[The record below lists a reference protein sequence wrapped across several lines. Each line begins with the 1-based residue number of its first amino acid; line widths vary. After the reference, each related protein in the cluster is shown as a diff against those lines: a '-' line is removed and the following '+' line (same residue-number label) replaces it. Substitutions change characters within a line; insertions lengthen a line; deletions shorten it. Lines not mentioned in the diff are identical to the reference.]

1 MSPLNLRTKLFIATI
16 ATAGLAVLALSLL
29 HWHAED
35 PGKFVAYFLFSL
47 VVSRMRVKLPGIDG
61 SMSVGFLF
69 ILIGAV
75 ELGLG
80 ETVLLA
86 SVSTLVQ
93 CLWKTEKPPQ
103 AIQVTFNVT
112 SIALAAAAT
121 YGTYHG
127 LQQLGLNRMLP
138 LAAAACVYFLLNTF
152 PVSIVISLTERKP
165 AQQIWSE
172 FYFWSFP
179 YYLLGASV
187 AGLCSWLSRAIG
199 WESSML
205 VLPVIYLIYR
215 SYFLYLDKLEK
226 EKKHVEEMA
235 GLHMR
240 TIESLA
246 LAIEAKDTTTHNHL
260 QRVRIY
266 ALELGKLMDIASQDM
281 DALRAAALLHDIG
294 KLGVPEH
301 IINKPGKLTPEEFEK
316 MKIHPLVGAE
326 ILERVEFPYPV
337 VPIVRSH
344 HEKWDGSGYPHG
356 LRGEQIPIGARI
368 LSAVDCL
375 DALASDRQYR
385 RALPLDEAMAVV
397 ARQSGEAFDPAI
409 VEVLQ
414 RHYVE
419 LEKLVMETSNIL
431 AGSRLSVNAHVEAGA
446 APDAGFEH
454 GAASVPEKDFISTIS
469 SARQEAQVLF
479 ELSQDLG
486 SSLRLD
492 DTLSVMAARLRRL
505 TPYDAIAI
513 CLLEDSALVAAHVSG
528 DNYRTLSSLRIPL
541 DEGLVGWVAANR
553 KPIINGDPAVEFG
566 YKTDDKD
573 VKLQSALAIP
583 LEGIQ
588 GVVGVVCLYSR
599 GKEAFSNEHVR
610 ILQAVSSRV
619 ALSIENAVKFE
630 QAETSSVTDYL
641 TGLPN
646 ARSLFIHLD
655 KEVARCKREK
665 SGIALMV
672 CDLDGFKQINDRFG
686 HLEGNRV
693 LKSFAEQIRG
703 ACREYD
709 YVARMGGD
717 EFVVV
722 LPGLTAEAADERSK
736 IVDQIAGSVGR
747 QICKEDLL
755 SASIGVAFYPTDGAN
770 AEQLLAE
777 SDRRMYTVKRGRH
790 LERAKPPQALTRSTA
805 IGSSV

>member
-1 MSPLNLRTKLFIATI
+1 MSPLNRKTKAFIAAVA
-16 ATAGLAVLALSLL
+16 ATGLAVLLLSSL
-29 HWHAED
+29 HWRSQD
-35 PGKFVAYFLFSL
+35 PWKFVVYFLFSL
-47 VVSRMRVKLPGIDG
+47 AVSRMRVKLPGIDG

-93 CLWKTEKPPQ
+93 CLWKTEKTPQ
-103 AIQVTFNVT
+103 AIQVIFNVT

-121 YGTYHG
+121 HATYHG
-127 LQQLGLNRMLP
+127 LQQFGMNRMLL
-138 LAAAACVYFLLNTF
+138 LAAAASVYFLLNTL
-152 PVSIVISLTERKP
+152 PVSAVISMTEGTSTR
-165 AQQIWSE
+165 QIWSE
-172 FYFWSFP
+172 CYFWSFP
-179 YYLLGASV
+179 YYLLGACV
-187 AGLCSWLSRAIG
+187 AGLCSWLSRAMG
-199 WESSML
+199 WETSLL
-205 VLPVIYLIYR
+205 VLPVIYLVYR

-235 GLHMR
+235 SLHMR

-246 LAIEAKDTTTHNHL
+246 LAIEAKDTTTHDHL

-266 ALELGKLMDIASQDM
+266 ALELGKFMNISPREM

-316 MKIHPLVGAE
+316 MKTHPLVGAE
-326 ILERVEFPYPV
+326 ILERVDFPYPV
-337 VPIVRSH
+337 VPIVRAH
-344 HEKWDGSGYPHG
+344 HEKWDGSGYPYG

-385 RALPLDEAMAVV
+385 RALPLNEAMGVV
-397 ARQSGEAFDPAI
+397 TKQSGEAFDPAI
-409 VEVLQ
+409 VEVLKQ
-414 RHYVE
+414 HYVE
-419 LEKLVMETSNIL
+419 LERLVLEKAKPLT
-431 AGSRLSVNAHVEAGA
+431 GSELSVDAHIEAGA

-454 GAASVPEKDFISTIS
+454 SAPSAPETDFISTIS
-469 SARQEAQVLF
+469 SARQEAQMLF

-492 DTLSVMAARLRRL
+492 DTLSVMSTRLRRL
-505 TPYDAIAI
+505 TPYDAIAVYLI
-513 CLLEDSALVAAHVSG
+513 KDDLLAPAHVSG
-528 DNYRTLSSLRIPL
+528 NNYRALSSLSVPL
-541 DEGLVGWVAANR
+541 DKGLIGWVAANG

-566 YKTDDKD
+566 YQTDKND
-573 VKLQSALAIP
+573 VRLQSALAIP
-583 LEGIQ
+583 LEGIN
-588 GVVGVVCLYSR
+588 GVVGVVGLYSR
-599 GKEAFSNEHVR
+599 AKEAFSNEHVR
-610 ILQAVSSRV
+610 ILLAVSSRV
-619 ALSIENAVKFE
+619 AMSIENAVKFE

-646 ARSLFIHLD
+646 ARSLFVHLE
-655 KEVARCKREK
+655 KEVARCKREN
-665 SGIALMV
+665 SGLALMV

-693 LKSFAEQIRG
+693 LEMFAEQLRG

-722 LPGLTAEAADERSK
+722 LPGLTAEAAGERGEL
-736 IVDQIAGSVGR
+736 VDQLARSVGR
-747 QICKEDLL
+747 QVCNEDLL
-755 SASIGVAFYPTDGAN
+755 SASIGVAFYPSDGAN
-770 AEQLLAE
+770 AEQLLGEA
-777 SDRRMYTVKRGRH
+777 DRRMYTVKQGRH
-790 LERAKPPQALTRSTA
+790 LEWAKAPLGRSTA
-805 IGSSV
+805 IGSSD

>member
-16 ATAGLAVLALSLL
+16 ATAGLAVLGVPLL
-29 HWHAED
+29 YWHSAD
-35 PGKFVAYFLFSL
+35 PGKFVVYFLFSL
-47 VVSRMRVKLPGIDG
+47 AVSRMKVKLPGIDG

-80 ETVLLA
+80 ETALLA

-93 CLWKTEKPPQ
+93 CVWKTVKPPQ
-103 AIQVTFNVT
+103 AIQVMFNVT

-121 YGTYHG
+121 HGTYHG
-127 LQQLGLNRMLP
+127 LQQLGLNRMLS

-152 PVSIVISLTERKP
+152 PVSIVIAMTEAKSTR
-165 AQQIWSE
+165 QIWSE
-172 FYFWSFP
+172 CYFWSLP
-179 YYLLGASV
+179 YYLVGASI
-187 AGLCSWLSRAIG
+187 AGLCSWLSSVIG
-199 WESSML
+199 WEGSLL
-205 VLPVIYLIYR
+205 VLPVIYLLYR
-215 SYFLYLDKLEK
+215 SYFLYLGKLEE
-226 EKKHVEEMA
+226 EKKHVEDMA

-266 ALELGKLMDIASQDM
+266 ALELGKLMNIAPREM

-316 MKIHPLVGAE
+316 MKTHPLVGAE

-337 VPIVRSH
+337 VPIVRAH
-344 HEKWDGSGYPHG
+344 HEKWDGSGYPLG
-356 LRGEQIPIGARI
+356 LHGEQIPIGARI

-385 RALPLDEAMAVV
+385 RALPLDEAMGIVIEE
-397 ARQSGEAFDPAI
+397 SGKAFDPA
-409 VEVLQ
+409 VVNALQ
-414 RHYVE
+414 QHYVE
-419 LEKLVMETSNIL
+419 LEQLVNEKVKMTK
-431 AGSRLSVNAHVEAGA
+431 GSELSVDVHVEAGA

-454 GAASVPEKDFISTIS
+454 VAASEPEMDFISTIS
-469 SARQEAQVLF
+469 SAREEAQILF
-479 ELSQDLG
+479 ELSQDL
-486 SSLRLD
+486 SNSLRLD
-492 DTLSVMAARLRRL
+492 DTLSVMSARLRRL
-505 TPYDAIAI
+505 TPYDAIAVY
-513 CLLEDSALVAAHVSG
+513 LVKDNIVAPAHVSG
-528 DNYRTLSSLRIPL
+528 DNYRALSSLRVPL
-541 DEGLVGWVAANR
+541 DEGLIGWVAANG

-566 YKTDDKD
+566 YRTDDQD
-573 VKLQSALAIP
+573 VRLQSVLAIP
-583 LEGIQ
+583 LEGLS
-588 GVVGVVCLYSR
+588 GVVGVVCLYRR

-610 ILQAVSSRV
+610 ILLAVSSRV

-646 ARSLFIHLD
+646 ARSLFVHLD

-693 LKSFAEQIRG
+693 LKIFADQLRG

-722 LPGLTAEAADERSK
+722 LPGLTAEAAGERSEL
-736 IVDQIAGSVGR
+736 VDQMAKSVGH

-755 SASIGVAFYPTDGAN
+755 SASIGAAFYPSDGAN

-777 SDRRMYTVKRGRH
+777 ADRRMYTVKRGRH
-790 LERAKPPQALTRSTA
+790 LERAKTSQVLARSTA
-805 IGSSV
+805 IASGV